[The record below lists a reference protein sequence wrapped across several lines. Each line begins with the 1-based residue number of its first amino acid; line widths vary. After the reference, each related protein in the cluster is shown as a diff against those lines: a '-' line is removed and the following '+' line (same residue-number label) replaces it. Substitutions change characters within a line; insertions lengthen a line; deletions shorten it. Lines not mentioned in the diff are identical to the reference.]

1 MAYEAILV
9 DNSEGVA
16 TITMNR
22 PEKLNAHNA
31 QMGREIREAFFDLDA
46 NPEDGAIIF
55 TGAGRGFC
63 AGADMG
69 GFQDRIDSRK
79 EGQAAKLQNTNLEID
94 FPHLM
99 RKITKPVIAAINGAA
114 VGIGFTMTLS
124 CDIRLASE
132 SAKMSAIFARRGL
145 TPEAGSTF
153 NLPRLIGIG
162 RAMEMVLTGKM
173 VSGQEGAEIGLVNH
187 VYPDDE
193 LMPAARELAKAISKN
208 APLSIKWSRDLL
220 FRGMDGGLDSQL
232 LMEHHVFDR
241 ATKTED
247 HAEAVRAFIEKRD
260 ATFQGK

>member
-1 MAYEAILV
+1 MTYEAILV
-9 DNSEGVA
+9 EKNEGVA
-16 TITMNR
+16 TLTMNR

-31 QMGREIREAFFDLDA
+31 QMGREIRQAFFELDA
-46 NPEDGAIIF
+46 DPEVGAIIF

-69 GFQDRIDSRK
+69 GFQDRIDSRR
-79 EGQAAKLQNTNLEID
+79 EGQAPKLENASLEID

-99 RKITKPVIAAINGAA
+99 RKISTPVIAAINGAA

-124 CDIRLASE
+124 CDIRLASQ

-153 NLPRLIGIG
+153 NLPRLVGMG
-162 RAMEMVLTGKM
+162 KAMEMVLTGKM
-173 VSGQEGAEIGLVNH
+173 VSGQEGADIGLVNH
-187 VYPDDE
+187 VYPDEE
-193 LMPAARELAKAISKN
+193 LMPAALELAKSISKN

-220 FRGMDGGLDSQL
+220 FRGMDGDLDSQMV
-232 LMEHHVFDR
+232 MEHHVFDR
-241 ATKTED
+241 ATKTQD
-247 HAEAVRAFIEKRD
+247 HAEAVRAFLEKRD